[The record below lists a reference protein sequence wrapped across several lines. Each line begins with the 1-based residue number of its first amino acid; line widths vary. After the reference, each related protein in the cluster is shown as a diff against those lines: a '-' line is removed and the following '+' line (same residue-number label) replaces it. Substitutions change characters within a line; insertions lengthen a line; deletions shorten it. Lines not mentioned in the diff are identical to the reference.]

1 MGYNTQMYMGKV
13 FSKIAIAVCL
23 LSVCVYASGCYSI
36 SKLFREEEPMDPAA
50 MSRFWDG
57 PKVAPG
63 IALNVVVSSS
73 SMQPVQMKV
82 LVDQNGDLTLPH
94 LLQQPVHCDGL
105 TLDELKQ
112 KLVKEYSV
120 YYRQPLVSV
129 TFGEYD
135 GRGVSPWGTVMVM
148 GEVAVPG
155 PVNMPSTMDLTVTKV
170 LQLAGNLRPYA
181 DKTAIVVWRTD
192 REGRRTRTKIDLRDI
207 GQGGRP
213 DLDMQLRA
221 GDVVYVPETWY

>member
-1 MGYNTQMYMGKV
+1 MGEVSTRLMFGVMLV
-13 FSKIAIAVCL
+13 
-23 LSVCVYASGCYSI
+23 SVCACACGCRSI
-36 SKLFREEEPMDPAA
+36 SKIFRDEAPIDVGAI
-50 MSRFWDG
+50 FWDG

-105 TLDELKQ
+105 KLDELKQ
-112 KLVKEYSV
+112 KLVEEYSV
-120 YYRQPLVSV
+120 YYRQPQVSV

-135 GRGVSPWGTVMVM
+135 GRGVSPWGTVKVM
-148 GEVAVPG
+148 GEVMVPG
-155 PVNMPSTMDLTVTKV
+155 PVNMPSTMDLTVTKAI
-170 LQLAGNLRPYA
+170 QLAGNLKPFA
-181 DKTAIVVWRTD
+181 DKSGIVVTRCD
-192 REGRRTRTKIDLRDI
+192 AEGRLTRTTVDLIDI
-207 GQGGRP
+207 GKGGRA
-213 DLDMQLRA
+213 DLDMRLRA

>member
-1 MGYNTQMYMGKV
+1 MV
-13 FSKIAIAVCL
+13 SLA
-23 LSVCVYASGCYSI
+23 YACICGCDTVHSI
-36 SKLFREEEPMDPAA
+36 LREDDPVDFAA
-50 MSRFWDG
+50 MSRYWDG
-57 PKVAPG
+57 PRVGPG

-73 SMQPVQMKV
+73 AMQPVQMKV
-82 LVDQNGDLTLPH
+82 MVDQNGDITLPY

-105 TLDELKQ
+105 SLDELKQ
-112 KLVKEYSV
+112 KLVKEYNV
-120 YYRQPLVSV
+120 YILQPLVSV

-148 GEVAVPG
+148 GEVMVPG

-170 LQLAGNLRPYA
+170 IQLAGNLKPFA
-181 DKTAIVVWRTD
+181 DKTGIVVTRCD
-192 REGRRTRTKIDLRDI
+192 KEGRRTRTKIDLRDI
-207 GQGGRP
+207 GQGGRA